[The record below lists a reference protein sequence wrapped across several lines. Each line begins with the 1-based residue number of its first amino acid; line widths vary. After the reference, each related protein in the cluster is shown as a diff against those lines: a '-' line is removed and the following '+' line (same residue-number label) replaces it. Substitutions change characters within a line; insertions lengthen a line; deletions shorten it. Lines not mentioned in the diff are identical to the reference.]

1 MSREVGKGGGEEGCR
16 TGEERCRTG
25 QEGSEDR
32 ADGSNGH
39 FPRTNDECDEDTKDP
54 ESLPIGYQV
63 SNTPLSC
70 AWPGGAI
77 HMV

>member
-1 MSREVGKGGGEEGCR
+1 MVESKEVGGGGGV
-16 TGEERCRTG
+16 GEERCRAG
-25 QEGSEDR
+25 EEGSEDR
-32 ADGSNGH
+32 TDGGNGH